1 MIHGFYDEEHEEFR
15 SVAREFNEREVAP
28 HYAQWHA
35 EHMMDRGIWNQAA
48 EAGLLGLAVPED
60 YEGMGLADYRFRC
73 VMDEEFVRSG
83 HLALGLAFHLQDDW
97 VLPHLLAYGTDE
109 QKQRWLPAIL
119 GGEMVTSVAF
129 TEPGAGSDL
138 RGVRTRAVRDG
149 DEYVLNGQKTFIGN
163 GISGDA
169 ALVLARTDGGTSP
182 RGNRDS
188 FSLFLVEKK
197 DHEGYT
203 TGKQLDK
210 MGLQASDTA
219 ELFFDDVRVPAANL
233 VGEEGR
239 GLDQITEQLPQGRL
253 GVAVAAMAIAE
264 GVLAETA
271 EFVSTRNVFG
281 ERVLDFQNTQFELAE
296 LTAQLEASQAYV
308 AHCVELFNRGQL
320 DLIAASKVKLQA
332 TGTVKDLVD
341 RCLQLH
347 GGFGYILESSVA
359 QAYTAVR
366 LLTIFGGTD
375 EILKATVGHHI
386 AAAN

>member
-1 MIHGFYDEEHEEFR
+1 MIPGFYHEEHDEFR

-28 HYAQWHA
+28 HYARWHA
-35 EHMMDRGIWNQAA
+35 EHMMDRSVWSQAA
-48 EAGLLGLAVPED
+48 EAGLVGLAIPEEN
-60 YEGMGLADYRFRC
+60 EGMGLTDYRFRA
-73 VMDEEFVRSG
+73 VLDEEFVRAG
-83 HLALGLAFHLQDDW
+83 HLALGLALHLQDDW

-109 QKQRWLPAIL
+109 QKQRWLPAML
-119 GGEMVTSVAF
+119 AGELVTSVAF

-138 RGVRTRAVRDG
+138 RGVRTKAVREG
-149 DEYVLNGQKTFIGN
+149 EHYVLNGQKTFIGN

-182 RGNRDS
+182 RGDRDS

-219 ELFFDDVRVPAANL
+219 ELFFDDVLVPAANL
-233 VGEEGR
+233 VGEEGK
-239 GLDQITEQLPQGRL
+239 GLDYVTEQLPQGRL
-253 GVAVAAMAIAE
+253 GVAVAAMAVAQ
-264 GVLAETA
+264 GVLAETV
-271 EFVSTRNVFG
+271 EFVSSRNVFG

-308 AHCVELFNRGQL
+308 AHCVEVFDRGEL
-320 DLIAASKVKLQA
+320 DLVAASKVKLQA
-332 TGTVKDLVD
+332 TNTTKDLVD

-366 LLTIFGGTD
+366 LFTIFGGTD

-386 AAAN
+386 AAAH

>member
-1 MIHGFYDEEHEEFR
+1 MIPGFYHEEHDDFR

-28 HYAQWHA
+28 HYARWHA
-35 EHMMDRGIWNQAA
+35 EHMMDRSVWSQAA
-48 EAGLLGLAVPED
+48 EAGLVGLAIPEE
-60 YEGMGLADYRFRC
+60 YEGMGLTDYRFRA
-73 VMDEEFVRSG
+73 VLDEEFVRAG
-83 HLALGLAFHLQDDW
+83 HLALGLALHLQDDW

-109 QKQRWLPAIL
+109 QKQRWLPAML
-119 GGEMVTSVAF
+119 TGELVTSVAF

-138 RGVRTRAVRDG
+138 RGVRTKAVREG
-149 DEYVLNGQKTFIGN
+149 EHYVLNGQKTFIGN

-219 ELFFDDVRVPAANL
+219 ELFFDDVLVPAANL
-233 VGEEGR
+233 VGEEGM
-239 GLDQITEQLPQGRL
+239 GLDYVTEQLPQGRL
-253 GVAVAAMAIAE
+253 GVAVAAMAVAQ
-264 GVLAETA
+264 GVLAETV
-271 EFVSTRNVFG
+271 EFVSSRNVFG

-296 LTAQLEASQAYV
+296 MTAQLEASQAYV
-308 AHCVELFNRGQL
+308 AHRVEVFDRGEL
-320 DLIAASKVKLQA
+320 DLVAASKVKLQA
-332 TGTVKDLVD
+332 TNTTKDLVD

-366 LLTIFGGTD
+366 LFTIFGGTD

-386 AAAN
+386 AAAH